1 MPLASGTSVGP
12 YEVVAIGAGR
22 NERLRLCRA
31 EDCESEARHQR
42 EFAAGVG
49 PRLGR
54 PVLDTPSAAARRR
67 PRATALSR
75 CEAQTRRAT
84 ATGVGSPSRAGEG
97 GAPRA

>member
-54 PVLDTPSAAARRR
+54 PVLDLDTPSAAARRR
-67 PRATALSR
+67 PRA
-75 CEAQTRRAT
+75 
-84 ATGVGSPSRAGEG
+84 GVGPREHKIMLTPRPFRNSRW
-97 GAPRA
+97 R